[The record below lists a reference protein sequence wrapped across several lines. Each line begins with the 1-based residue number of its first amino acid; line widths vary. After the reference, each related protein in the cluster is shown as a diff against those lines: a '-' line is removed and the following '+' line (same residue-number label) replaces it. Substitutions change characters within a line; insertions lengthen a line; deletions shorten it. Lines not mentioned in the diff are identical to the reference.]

1 MIGLM
6 PQSFMIRLCAAAGLP
21 IFLLATLGAMGG
33 MGINGLNATDG
44 TTGLDSDVPS
54 RDRASEIRYGR
65 DIRPI
70 LSDRCFLCHGPDR
83 ETRRAD
89 LRLDGFDSATRLV
102 DDFAAIIPGD
112 SKRSPLMARITSTD
126 PDEMMPPPGSDKH
139 TLSPDQV
146 DLIAR
151 WIDSGAPYEAHWA
164 FESPVRAALPETS
177 DDPWCENEIDAFILE
192 RMRRQ
197 GISPNPEADAAT
209 LCRRLF
215 LDLTGLPPSPKELLA
230 FVSDFEQDRA
240 AYGRLVDRLLNE
252 EPFVTRH
259 AERMAT
265 PWLDLAR
272 YADTSGIH
280 MDAGRSIWLW
290 RDWVLEAYRDNK
302 PFDEFVR
309 EQLAGDLIPEPTV
322 NQLIASG
329 FNRNHVTTDEGGAID
344 EEYLFEYAVDRA
356 NTTGS
361 VFLGLSVGCARCH
374 DHKFD
379 PVSIDEY
386 YSLIAF
392 FNNNDEPGLYS
403 QLPDPTR
410 AFEPSLEVPDADS
423 ALLLERLKVVVG
435 DVEAE
440 RASPTPE
447 EIARVAE
454 FVAGIRAQDDWR
466 WDIATPISATSR
478 EGTVFELL
486 EDHSVLATG
495 SVPDF
500 DEHVLTLST
509 DRTDLRAV
517 LLEVLGHESLPGGR
531 VGRAGNGNA
540 VLASITGEIISRTD
554 PDRRR
559 ALEWSWAWADVEQDN
574 DDFKVANALRSD
586 NDRVWALDAH
596 QQDGSRR
603 AVFTTVEPFGYE
615 GGSELV
621 LRLEYRSPY
630 PQHEFG
636 RVRVQVANAGRDAL
650 ANLPATTT
658 NWYITGPFSTSNGR
672 TAYMTEFG
680 PEEPGP
686 LDFIRKFGTQ
696 EIHTWRYAPLV
707 LEAETVSLAQGI
719 GAEYLGREIYVPTA
733 RTLELNLGSDDGLQ
747 IYRNGTL
754 VHQNVI
760 DRGAAPDQDRVEV
773 ELVPGRN
780 TLVCKVIN
788 TGGAGAFYHRALEVD
803 QVHPPEAVALTLP
816 DGALD
821 DATRVRADEALRR
834 RFSPRY
840 LELSERL
847 VAARDQ
853 LAEAR
858 ASVPKTMIMK
868 ERAMPRE
875 TYVMMRGQYDQPD
888 LDRPVSRGV
897 PAVLGAVS
905 GEERG
910 GLDRLDLAD
919 WMVGDENPLT
929 ARVTVNRFWEIF
941 FGRGIVETSADFG
954 LQGAWPTHPELLDWL
969 AVDFREN
976 DWDMRAVLRRIVTSA
991 TYRQSSRI
999 TPETRALDPLNESY
1013 GWFPR
1018 QRLAAEQIRDQALYV
1033 ADLLVEELG
1042 GPSVKPY
1049 QPEGLWQEVAMLQS
1063 NTRYFERS
1071 EGDGLWRRSLYTYW
1085 KRAAPPPS
1093 MLSFDAPTREYCVTS
1108 RMVTNTPLQALVLWN
1123 DEQFVE
1129 ASRKLAERTIRSGD
1143 DDDERMRIMVLRAHG
1158 STLEAET
1165 RTVLLEALEAY
1176 RLRYEAAPDDAAAL
1190 VSVGESKTPEDIPAS
1205 ELAAWT
1211 MLANALLASDAAI
1224 VKD

>member
-1 MIGLM
+1 MTQSVIIRACALIG
-6 PQSFMIRLCAAAGLP
+6 A
-21 IFLLATLGAMGG
+21 LLILAGG
-33 MGINGLNATDG
+33 MGALGFER
-44 TTGLDSDVPS
+44 DSDPS
-54 RDRASEIRYGR
+54 VGESTIRYGR

-89 LRLDGFDSATRLV
+89 LRLDGFDSATRMV
-102 DDFAAIIPGD
+102 DGFSAIIPGD
-112 SKRSPLMARITSTD
+112 SKASPLMARITSTD
-126 PDEMMPPPGSDKH
+126 PDDMMPPPGSDKH

-146 DLIAR
+146 ALLAR

-164 FESPVRAALPETS
+164 FESPVRAPLPEAS
-177 DDPWCENEIDAFILE
+177 SDPWCQNEVDGFILE
-192 RMRRQ
+192 RMNRL
-197 GISPNPEADAAT
+197 GITPNPEADAAT
-209 LCRRLF
+209 LCRRVF
-215 LDLTGLPPSPKELLA
+215 LDLTGLPPTPEELGA
-230 FVSDFEQDRA
+230 FEAEYAQDVT
-240 AYGRLVDRLLNE
+240 AYDRLVDRLLNE
-252 EPFVTRH
+252 EPYVTRH

-290 RDWVLEAYRDNK
+290 RDWVLEAYRKNK

-309 EQLAGDLIPEPTV
+309 EQLAGDLIPDPTID
-322 NQLIASG
+322 QLVASG
-329 FNRNHVTTDEGGAID
+329 FNRNHVTTDEGGAIND
-344 EEYLFEYAVDRA
+344 EYLFEYAVDRA

-403 QLPDPTR
+403 QLPDPRR
-410 AFEPSLEVPDADS
+410 AFEPALVVPDEAS
-423 ALLLERLKVVVG
+423 TALIERLSAGV
-435 DVEAE
+435 DSIQAE
-440 RASPTPE
+440 RAAPTAE
-447 EIARVAE
+447 EIERVKA
-454 FVAGIRAQDDWR
+454 FVADIQGRDDWR
-466 WDIATPISATSR
+466 WDVAIPVSASSR
-478 EGTVFELL
+478 EGTVFEIQ

-495 SVPDF
+495 AVPEF
-500 DEHVLTLST
+500 DEHVLTVST

-517 LLEVLGHESLPGGR
+517 LVEALGHETLPGGR

-540 VLASITGEIISRTD
+540 VLASISAEVISRTD
-554 PDRRR
+554 PSQRR
-559 ALEWSWAWADVEQDN
+559 ALEWTWAWADVEQSN
-574 DDFKVANALRSD
+574 DDFRVTNALRTS
-586 NDRVWALDAH
+586 NDKVWALDAH
-596 QQDGSRR
+596 QQTGPRR
-603 AVFTTVEPFGYE
+603 AVFTTAEPFGYE
-615 GGSELV
+615 GGSELIFT
-621 LRLEYRSPY
+621 LEYRSPY
-630 PQHEFG
+630 PRHEIG
-636 RVRVQVANAGRDAL
+636 RVRLQVANASDSAL
-650 ANLPATTT
+650 AALPAATT
-658 NWYITGPFSTSNGR
+658 NWYIAGPFSTEDGQ
-672 TAYMTEFG
+672 TAYETAFG
-680 PEEPGP
+680 PEESGP
-686 LDFIRKFGTQ
+686 LAFGKKYGTQ
-696 EIHTWRYAPLV
+696 DVQRWRYAPLI
-707 LEAETVSLAQGI
+707 LEGISASLAQGI
-719 GAEYLGREIYVPTA
+719 GAEYLAREVYVATE
-733 RTLELNLGSDDGLQ
+733 RSLTLNLGSDDGIQ
-747 IYRNGTL
+747 VYRNGTL
-754 VHQNVI
+754 VHENRI
-760 DRGAAPDQDRVEV
+760 DRGVRPDQDVVEV
-773 ELVPGRN
+773 ALVPGRN
-780 TLVCKVIN
+780 TIVCKVVN
-788 TGGAGAFYHRALEVD
+788 TGAAGGFYHRAQEDD
-803 QVHPPEAVALTLP
+803 QVHPTEAVALALP
-816 DGALD
+816 EASLD
-821 DATRVRADEALRR
+821 EAIRTRADDALRR

-840 LELSERL
+840 RSLSARLLEAQS
-847 VAARDQ
+847 Q
-853 LAEAR
+853 LDEAR
-858 ASVPKTMIMK
+858 ASVPRTMIMK

-875 TYVMMRGQYDQPD
+875 TFVMMRGQYDQPD
-888 LDRPVSRGV
+888 PNRPVSRGV
-897 PAVLGAVS
+897 PAVLGAV
-905 GEERG
+905 RG
-910 GLDRLDLAD
+910 GSGGDLDRLDLAD
-919 WMVGDENPLT
+919 WMMGSENPLT

-1071 EGDGLWRRSLYTYW
+1071 MGDGLWRRSLYTYW

-1143 DDDERMRIMVLRAHG
+1143 DDDARLRTMVLRAHG
-1158 STLEAET
+1158 AKLGEKDH
-1165 RTVLLEALEAY
+1165 RVLLEALEAY
-1176 RLRYEAAPDDAAAL
+1176 RLRYAAAPEDAAAL
-1190 VSVGESKTPEDIPAS
+1190 VAVGESETPEDISAS